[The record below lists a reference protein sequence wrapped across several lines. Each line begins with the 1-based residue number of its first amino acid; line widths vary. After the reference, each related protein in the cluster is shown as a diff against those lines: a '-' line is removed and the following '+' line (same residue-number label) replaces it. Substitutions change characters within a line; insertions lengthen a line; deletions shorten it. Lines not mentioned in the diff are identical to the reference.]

1 MMTKAIT
8 MDCEKECKQTKNNL
22 IYFIFKYAKS
32 NITVSMCIS
41 NQISIVL
48 CPSLSQKFPS
58 MNLPK
63 IALI

>member
-32 NITVSMCIS
+32 NNTVSMYVS
-41 NQISIVL
+41 
-48 CPSLSQKFPS
+48 
-58 MNLPK
+58 K
-63 IALI
+63 IN